1 MKTREVNKQ
10 INISNW
16 MFMII
21 FVRIQRFRFIFWS
34 IIIDFIMM
42 KRRVVSS
49 ENESNK
55 RIKAMC
61 IFHEFLSRV

>member
-1 MKTREVNKQ
+1 MKTREVDKQ
-10 INISNW
+10 INISSW

-21 FVRIQRFRFIFWS
+21 FARIQRFHFISWS

-42 KRRVVSS
+42 KKRVVSS

-61 IFHEFLSRV
+61 ISHEFLSRV

>member
-1 MKTREVNKQ
+1 
-10 INISNW
+10 

-21 FVRIQRFRFIFWS
+21 FARIQRFHFIFWS